1 MALTLLGTAYLVLVF
16 IATLY
21 PIPLLWGLHLPAF
34 LSPPARVLV
43 FALMVLGVAFL
54 WVSTYQRRREGRPSV
69 DPAGRGASHGLTR
82 WMPWVLLPAAGG
94 IFWALRTRT
103 YFLGDQALWIDRLRH
118 GTKVVYSEPLSALA
132 WRGFRG
138 LLLALGIPIE
148 PSVLAIL
155 PALCGVL
162 AILICLGIGRE
173 LSLHHR
179 GKRYAAVLLLAGT
192 SQLYFGYIETYPI
205 VGLAVLSFLWL
216 GLRASNGRA
225 PIIAPALALALAVSS
240 HLAALLLVPSYLLLV
255 FQRPMRWTRRVAAIA
270 LPPALIA
277 AMFSLI
283 GFGPQN
289 VLRPF
294 RLIWS
299 ALHVAAGQVNRPMAL
314 FPPLRV
320 ALDMGNL
327 LLLVALVPVMLIVAT
342 IALRRGTAH
351 RMEPGIPFS
360 GLAALSGLL
369 VACALSVPGAPAQ
382 DWDLLSVCVLPT
394 LVLGAALGRDIL
406 DGVAYANARR
416 GLVLLSAGGLLAFV
430 LVNADPAAGVRR
442 FETLMSETAPLSPH
456 ERAYG
461 SEKLADYYANA
472 GDRPKTLLY
481 AQRALA
487 ADSANAR
494 YWGKV
499 GQALYQLREYRGA
512 IHYFEE
518 AARRGD
524 LRGPAFF
531 YIASCHIQMGEPDR
545 AIPFLWE
552 AARAQPDER
561 RYWAG
566 LGFALISSGD
576 MELGR
581 AIWQKVLIRWP
592 NDRETRESY
601 RMVFGTD
608 P

>member
-1 MALTLLGTAYLVLVF
+1 
-16 IATLY
+16 
-21 PIPLLWGLHLPAF
+21 
-34 LSPPARVLV
+34 
-43 FALMVLGVAFL
+43 
-54 WVSTYQRRREGRPSV
+54 
-69 DPAGRGASHGLTR
+69 
-82 WMPWVLLPAAGG
+82 MPWVLLPAAGG
-94 IFWALRTRT
+94 IFWALRTRS

-132 WRGFRG
+132 WRGFRA
-138 LLLALGIPIE
+138 LLLAFGIPIE

-162 AILICLGIGRE
+162 AILLCLGIGRE

-179 GKRYAAVLLLAGT
+179 AKWYAVVLLLTGT

-240 HLAALLLVPSYLLLV
+240 HLAALFLVPSYLLLV

-327 LLLVALVPVMLIVAT
+327 ILLVAPVPVMLMVGT
-342 IALRRGTAH
+342 IALRRRSGYRT
-351 RMEPGIPFS
+351 EPGIPFL
-360 GLAALSGLL
+360 GLGAFSGLL

-382 DWDLLSVCVLPT
+382 DWDLLSICVLPM
-394 LVLGAALGRDIL
+394 LVLGVALGRDIL
-406 DGVAYANARR
+406 DHAAHATARR
-416 GLVLLSAGGLLAFV
+416 GLVLISAGGLLAFV
-430 LVNADPAAGVRR
+430 LVNADPTAGVRR
-442 FETLMSETAPLSPH
+442 FETLMSEAAPLSPH

-472 GDRPKTLLY
+472 GDRPKALLY

-499 GQALYQLREYRGA
+499 GQALYQQREYRGA

-524 LRGPAFF
+524 LRGPAYF
-531 YIASCHIQMGEPDR
+531 YIASCHIQMAEPDR

-552 AARAQPDER
+552 AVRAQPDER

-576 MELGR
+576 MEQWR
-581 AIWQKVLIRWP
+581 AIWRKVLIRWP
-592 NDRETRESY
+592 NDHETRESY
-601 RMVFGTD
+601 RMVFGSD